1 MYGLQELFAKLDQ
14 FKVEATDSSSNGK
27 KGNKAA
33 GGRARALSLKIDKAM
48 KEFRKQ
54 SIAGNV

>member
-1 MYGLQELFAKLDQ
+1 MYNLQELFDKLEQ
-14 FKVEATDSSSNGK
+14 FKIEASASSSAIG

-33 GGRARALSLKIDKAM
+33 GGRARALSIAIGKEF

-54 SIAGNV
+54 SVAKNV